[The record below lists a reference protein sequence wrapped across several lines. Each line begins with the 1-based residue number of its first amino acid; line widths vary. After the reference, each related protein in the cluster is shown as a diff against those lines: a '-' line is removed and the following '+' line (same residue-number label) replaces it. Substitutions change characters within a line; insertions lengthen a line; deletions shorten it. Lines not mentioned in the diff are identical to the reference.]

1 LLNLREVDFSAVTS
15 QSRKLTQYVSRYIHT
30 RGYAGIRYISRLG
43 SNWECWALFEG
54 RFQHEIGYPSLP
66 MSISSDDA
74 DLLAVARSFG
84 LSIELMRGM
93 DHYLRP
99 WEPGG

>member
-1 LLNLREVDFSAVTS
+1 
-15 QSRKLTQYVSRYIHT
+15 
-30 RGYAGIRYISRLG
+30 
-43 SNWECWALFEG
+43 
-54 RFQHEIGYPSLP
+54 
-66 MSISSDDA
+66 MSISPDDA

-99 WEPGG
+99 WEPVG